1 MLVMEHMPLSW
12 TEENKQRTYDEY
24 LRKYKLAQEKCKK
37 VLGMT
42 ALYTVITLDE
52 LEKGYPLKPTTSHTL
67 AIGDLVLMTHI
78 IGANTLPNGYLDF
91 IYSLEA
97 SFIAMDIYYK
107 RK

>member
-42 ALYTVITLDE
+42 ALYTVIT
-52 LEKGYPLKPTTSHTL
+52 
-67 AIGDLVLMTHI
+67 
-78 IGANTLPNGYLDF
+78 
-91 IYSLEA
+91 
-97 SFIAMDIYYK
+97 
-107 RK
+107 

>member
-42 ALYTVITLDE
+42 AL
-52 LEKGYPLKPTTSHTL
+52 
-67 AIGDLVLMTHI
+67 M
-78 IGANTLPNGYLDF
+78 
-91 IYSLEA
+91 
-97 SFIAMDIYYK
+97 
-107 RK
+107 